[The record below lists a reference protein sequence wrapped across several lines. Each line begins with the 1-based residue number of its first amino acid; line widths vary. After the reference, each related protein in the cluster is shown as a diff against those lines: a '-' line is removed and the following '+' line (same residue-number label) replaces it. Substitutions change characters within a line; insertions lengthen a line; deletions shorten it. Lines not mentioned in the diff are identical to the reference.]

1 MKEIQDITSVSTRK
15 AAECYYLLARL
26 FLRTSETPDDCQ
38 EVLEKVNKYKLV
50 LAKMWAVVDGA
61 DGISIEL
68 TWERLRVMFQEVAE
82 DPEYQKQVEA
92 KQPEF
97 EFGTQQKRNKWT
109 VSGDHGPCAKKG
121 QAEAWFRW

>member
-1 MKEIQDITSVSTRK
+1 M
-15 AAECYYLLARL
+15 
-26 FLRTSETPDDCQ
+26 
-38 EVLEKVNKYKLV
+38 NKYKLV

-68 TWERLRVMFQEVAE
+68 TWERLRVKFQEVAE

-97 EFGTQQKRNKWT
+97 EFGTQ
-109 VSGDHGPCAKKG
+109 
-121 QAEAWFRW
+121 